1 MQIMPRLVISATRG
15 GLGKTTFSIG
25 ITAAWRKQGRVVAVF
40 KKGPDF
46 IDAGWLGAA
55 AGRPCYN
62 LDLFIMERERIL
74 QSFGVHTAGADVAV
88 IEGNRGL
95 YDGVD
100 ESGTYSTARLAQ
112 LLKTP
117 VVLIVDGT
125 KASSTVGAVVLGC
138 QQYDTGIDL
147 KGVILNNVS
156 PGRHESVI
164 RKAIE
169 EHTGLR
175 VVGSVPRQKK
185 GEFPERHMGLT
196 PFQEHPEV
204 EQAIQASAVLTEQ
217 YLDLDALWAIASDV
231 TALSIQ
237 EQTSVREPGEA
248 VRVKIGVIRD
258 KAFQFYY
265 PDNLEALER
274 QGAQLLELNALTD
287 KTLPEIDA
295 LYIGGGFPETQ
306 AAELAEN
313 INFCREIKVAA
324 DDGLPIYAECGGFI
338 YLGRSLKVK
347 EKTYPMTSVLP
358 VDFVLEQRPQA
369 HGYTV
374 LEVARYSPFLDKGVT
389 IRGHE
394 FHYSRVTSIDDLLPM
409 AYHVNRGGGI
419 NGSDDGMIYKNV
431 LASYTHIHALGT
443 PEWAESMVK
452 KAREFRLQ
460 KPGGQKKDA

>member
-1 MQIMPRLVISATRG
+1 MQHMPRLVISATRG

-25 ITAAWRKQGRVVAVF
+25 ITAAWRKQGKAVAVF

-74 QSFGVHTAGADVAV
+74 RSFSDHTVGADVAV
-88 IEGNRGL
+88 VEGNRGL

-112 LLKTP
+112 LLKAP

-138 QQYDTGIDL
+138 QQYDTGLDL

-156 PGRHESVI
+156 PGRHETVI
-164 RKAIE
+164 RRSIE
-169 EHTGLR
+169 QHTGLR
-175 VVGSVPRQKK
+175 VVGSVPRRKK

-196 PFQEHPEV
+196 PFQEHPDV
-204 EQAIQASAVLTEQ
+204 EEAIHASASLTEQ
-217 YLDLDALWAIASDV
+217 YLDLNALWTIASEV
-231 TALSIQ
+231 PALAVQ
-237 EQTSVREPGEA
+237 EHSPVRVPVEA
-248 VRVKIGVIRD
+248 DQVKIGVIRD
-258 KAFQFYY
+258 RAFQFYY

-274 QGAQLLELNALTD
+274 QGAKLLELNALTD
-287 KTLPEIDA
+287 ATLPEIDA

-306 AAELAEN
+306 AAELAANKE
-313 INFCREIKVAA
+313 FCREIKTAA
-324 DDGLPIYAECGGFI
+324 DQGLPIYAECGGFI
-338 YLGRSLKVK
+338 YLGRSLQVN
-347 EKTYPMTSVLP
+347 EKIYPMTSVLP

-374 LEVARYSPFLDKGVT
+374 LDVGRDSPFLDAGVT

-394 FHYSRVTSIDDLLPM
+394 FHYSRVTSVDDLLPM
-409 AYHVNRGGGI
+409 VYHASRGAGI
-419 NGSDDGMIYKNV
+419 NGSDDGMVYKNV
-431 LASYTHIHALGT
+431 LASYTHLHALGT
-443 PEWAESMVK
+443 PEWAESIVK
-452 KAREFRLQ
+452 KAREHRIQ
-460 KPGGQKKDA
+460 KQGG

>member
-1 MQIMPRLVISATRG
+1 MPIMPRLVISATRG
-15 GLGKTTFSIG
+15 GLGKTTFAIG
-25 ITAAWRKQGRVVAVF
+25 ITAAWRKQGKAVAVF

-74 QSFGVHTAGADVAV
+74 RSFRDHTAGADVAV

-156 PGRHESVI
+156 PGRHETVI

-169 EHTGLR
+169 QHTGLR

-185 GEFPERHMGLT
+185 GDFPERHMGLT

-231 TALSIQ
+231 PALSVQ
-237 EQTSVREPGEA
+237 EQILDRDPDEAPRVR
-248 VRVKIGVIRD
+248 IGVIRD

-265 PDNLEALER
+265 PDNLEALEL
-274 QGAQLLELNALTD
+274 QGAQILELNALTD

-313 INFCREIKVAA
+313 VSFCRGVKAAA
-324 DDGLPIYAECGGFI
+324 DYGLPIYAECGGFI
-338 YLGRSLKVK
+338 YLGRSLKVN

-374 LEVARYSPFLDKGVT
+374 LEVARHSPFLDKGVS

-394 FHYSRVTSIDDLLPM
+394 FHYSRVTSIDNLLPM

-419 NGSDDGMIYKNV
+419 NGSDDGMVYKNV
-431 LASYTHIHALGT
+431 LASYTHLHALGT

-460 KPGGQKKDA
+460 KLGGQKQDA

>member
-1 MQIMPRLVISATRG
+1 MRIMPRLVISATRG
-15 GLGKTTFSIG
+15 GLGKTTFAIG
-25 ITAAWRKQGRVVAVF
+25 ITAAWRKQGRAVAVF

-55 AGRPCYN
+55 AGCPCYN

-74 QSFGVHTAGADVAV
+74 QSFGDHTSGADVAV

-112 LLKTP
+112 LLQAP

-147 KGVILNNVS
+147 KGVLLNNVS
-156 PGRHESVI
+156 QGRHETVI

-169 EHTGLR
+169 QHTGLR

-204 EQAIQASAVLTEQ
+204 EQAIQASAALAEK
-217 YLDLDALWAIASDV
+217 YLDLDALWTIASDV
-231 TALSIQ
+231 PALQ
-237 EQTSVREPGEA
+237 VPEQAPARYANESD
-248 VRVKIGVIRD
+248 RVKIGVIRD

-274 QGAQLLELNALTD
+274 QGAQLIELNALTD

-306 AAELAEN
+306 AAELTEN
-313 INFCREIKVAA
+313 VSFCREIKAEA
-324 DDGLPIYAECGGFI
+324 DDGLPIYAECGGLI

-347 EKTYPMTSVLP
+347 DKIYPMTSVLP

-374 LEVARYSPFLDKGVT
+374 LDVVGHSPFLDKGVS

-394 FHYSRVTSIDDLLPM
+394 FHYSRVESIDNLLPM

-419 NGSDDGMIYKNV
+419 NGTDDGMVYKNV
-431 LASYTHIHALGT
+431 LASYTHLHALGT

-460 KPGGQKKDA
+460 KHRA